1 MMKIKNYLIKE
12 LILLILFGITYC
24 GIEIL
29 YRGRTHISML
39 FVGGLCAVL
48 IGMINEITPKM
59 NIILQMFIGAVIV
72 TIIEF
77 FSGYIINIILGL
89 NVWDYSNLMFNYKG
103 QISLIFTVIWF
114 FLSAPVIYLD
124 DKLRKILFK

>member
-12 LILLILFGITYC
+12 IILLLIFGITYC

>member
-1 MMKIKNYLIKE
+1 MKIKNYLIKE
-12 LILLILFGITYC
+12 LILLIIFGITYC

>member
-1 MMKIKNYLIKE
+1 MKIKNYLIKE
-12 LILLILFGITYC
+12 LILLIIFGITYC

-39 FVGGLCAVL
+39 FVGGLCAIL

-77 FSGYIINIILGL
+77 FSGCIINIILGL

>member
-1 MMKIKNYLIKE
+1 MRIRNYLIKE
-12 LILLILFGITYC
+12 LILLIIFGITYC

-59 NIILQMFIGAVIV
+59 NIFLQMFIGAVIV

-77 FSGYIINIILGL
+77 ISGYIINIILGL

-103 QISLIFTVIWF
+103 QISLLFTIIWF
-114 FLSAPVIYLD
+114 FLSVPVIYLD

>member
-1 MMKIKNYLIKE
+1 MKIKNYLIKE
-12 LILLILFGITYC
+12 LILLIIFGITYC

-39 FVGGLCAVL
+39 FVGVL

-114 FLSAPVIYLD
+114 FLSVPVIYLD

>member
-1 MMKIKNYLIKE
+1 MKIKNYLIKE
-12 LILLILFGITYC
+12 LILLIIFGITYC

-59 NIILQMFIGAVIV
+59 NIILQMLIGAVIV

>member
-1 MMKIKNYLIKE
+1 MKIKNYLIKE
-12 LILLILFGITYC
+12 IILLLIFGITYC

-39 FVGGLCAVL
+39 FVGGLCAVS
-48 IGMINEITPKM
+48 IGMINEITPEM

>member
-1 MMKIKNYLIKE
+1 MKIKNYLIKE
-12 LILLILFGITYC
+12 LILLIIFGISYC

-29 YRGRTHISML
+29 YRGYTHISM
-39 FVGGLCAVL
+39 FFAGGLCAVL

>member
-12 LILLILFGITYC
+12 LILLIIFGITYC

-59 NIILQMFIGAVIV
+59 NIILQMFIGAIIV

-77 FSGYIINIILGL
+77 ISGYIINIILGL

>member
-12 LILLILFGITYC
+12 IILLLIFGITYC

-29 YRGRTHISML
+29 YRGRTHISLL

-59 NIILQMFIGAVIV
+59 NIFLQMFIGAVIV

-77 FSGYIINIILGL
+77 ISGYIINIILGL

-103 QISLIFTVIWF
+103 QISLLFTIIWF
-114 FLSAPVIYLD
+114 FLSVPVIYLD

>member
-1 MMKIKNYLIKE
+1 MKIKNYLIKE
-12 LILLILFGITYC
+12 LILLIIFGITYC

-59 NIILQMFIGAVIV
+59 NIFLQMFIGAVIV

-77 FSGYIINIILGL
+77 ISGYIINIILGL

-103 QISLIFTVIWF
+103 QISLLFTIIWF
-114 FLSAPVIYLD
+114 FLSVPVIYLD

>member
-12 LILLILFGITYC
+12 LILLIIFGITYC

-59 NIILQMFIGAVIV
+59 NIFLQMFIGAVIV

>member
-1 MMKIKNYLIKE
+1 MKIKNYLIKE
-12 LILLILFGITYC
+12 LILLIIFGITYC

-29 YRGRTHISML
+29 YRGHTHISML

>member
-1 MMKIKNYLIKE
+1 MKIKNYLIKE

>member
-1 MMKIKNYLIKE
+1 MKIKNYLIKE
-12 LILLILFGITYC
+12 LILLIIFGITYC

-29 YRGRTHISML
+29 YRGHTHISML

-59 NIILQMFIGAVIV
+59 NIILQMLIGAVIV

-103 QISLIFTVIWF
+103 QISLLFTIIWF
-114 FLSAPVIYLD
+114 FLSVPVIYLD

>member
-1 MMKIKNYLIKE
+1 MKIKNYLIKE
-12 LILLILFGITYC
+12 LILLIIFGITYC

-59 NIILQMFIGAVIV
+59 NIFLQMFIGAVIV

-77 FSGYIINIILGL
+77 ISGYIINIMLGL

-103 QISLIFTVIWF
+103 QISLLFTIIWF
-114 FLSAPVIYLD
+114 FLSVPVIYLD

>member
-1 MMKIKNYLIKE
+1 MKIKNYLIKE
-12 LILLILFGITYC
+12 LILLIIFGITYC

-124 DKLRKILFK
+124 DKIRKILFK

>member
-1 MMKIKNYLIKE
+1 MKIKNYLIKE
-12 LILLILFGITYC
+12 IILLLIFGITYC

-59 NIILQMFIGAVIV
+59 NIFLQMFIGAVIV

-77 FSGYIINIILGL
+77 ISGYIINIMLGL

-103 QISLIFTVIWF
+103 QISLLFTIIWF
-114 FLSAPVIYLD
+114 FLSVPVIYLD

>member
-1 MMKIKNYLIKE
+1 MKIKNYLIKE
-12 LILLILFGITYC
+12 LILLIIFGITYC

-103 QISLIFTVIWF
+103 QISLIFTIIWF

>member
-1 MMKIKNYLIKE
+1 MKIKNYLIKE
-12 LILLILFGITYC
+12 LILLIIFGITYC

-59 NIILQMFIGAVIV
+59 NIILQMLIGAVIV

-103 QISLIFTVIWF
+103 QISLLFTITWF
-114 FLSAPVIYLD
+114 FLSVPVIYLD

>member
-1 MMKIKNYLIKE
+1 MKIRNYLIKE
-12 LILLILFGITYC
+12 IILLLIFGITYC

-59 NIILQMFIGAVIV
+59 NIFLQMFIGAVIV

-77 FSGYIINIILGL
+77 ISGYIINIMLGL

-103 QISLIFTVIWF
+103 QISLLFTIIWF
-114 FLSAPVIYLD
+114 FLSVPVIYLD

>member
-12 LILLILFGITYC
+12 IILLLIFGITYC

-39 FVGGLCAVL
+39 FVGGLCAIL

-77 FSGYIINIILGL
+77 LSGYIINIILGL

>member
-1 MMKIKNYLIKE
+1 MKIKNYLIKE
-12 LILLILFGITYC
+12 LILLIIFGITYC

-59 NIILQMFIGAVIV
+59 NIFLQMFIGAIIV

-103 QISLIFTVIWF
+103 QVSLIFTIIWF

>member
-1 MMKIKNYLIKE
+1 MKIKNYLIKE
-12 LILLILFGITYC
+12 LILLIIFGITYC

-39 FVGGLCAVL
+39 FVGGLRAVL

>member
-1 MMKIKNYLIKE
+1 MKIKNYLIKE
-12 LILLILFGITYC
+12 LILLIIFGITYC

-59 NIILQMFIGAVIV
+59 NIFLQMFIGAVIV

-89 NVWDYSNLMFNYKG
+89 NVWDYSNLLFNYKG

>member
-1 MMKIKNYLIKE
+1 MKIKNYLIKE
-12 LILLILFGITYC
+12 LILLIIFGITYC

-77 FSGYIINIILGL
+77 ISGYIINIILGL

>member
-1 MMKIKNYLIKE
+1 MKIKNYLIKE
-12 LILLILFGITYC
+12 IILLIIFGITYC

-59 NIILQMFIGAVIV
+59 NIFLQMFIGAVIV

-77 FSGYIINIILGL
+77 VSGYIINIMLGL

-103 QISLIFTVIWF
+103 QISLLFTIIWF
-114 FLSAPVIYLD
+114 FLSVPVIYLD

>member
-1 MMKIKNYLIKE
+1 MKIKNYLIKE
-12 LILLILFGITYC
+12 LILLIIFGITYC

-77 FSGYIINIILGL
+77 FSGYIINIMLGL

-103 QISLIFTVIWF
+103 QISLLFTIIWF
-114 FLSAPVIYLD
+114 FLSVPVLYLD

>member
-1 MMKIKNYLIKE
+1 MKIKNYLIKE
-12 LILLILFGITYC
+12 LILLIIFGISYC

-59 NIILQMFIGAVIV
+59 NIILQMFIGAIIV

-77 FSGYIINIILGL
+77 ISGYIINIMLGL

-124 DKLRKILFK
+124 DKIRKILFK

>member
-1 MMKIKNYLIKE
+1 MRIRNYLIKE
-12 LILLILFGITYC
+12 IILLLIFGITYC

-59 NIILQMFIGAVIV
+59 NIFLQMFIGAVIV

-77 FSGYIINIILGL
+77 ISGYIINIILGL

-103 QISLIFTVIWF
+103 QISLLFTIIWF
-114 FLSAPVIYLD
+114 FLSVPVIYLD

>member
-1 MMKIKNYLIKE
+1 MKIKNYLIKE
-12 LILLILFGITYC
+12 LILLIIFGITYC

-77 FSGYIINIILGL
+77 ISGYIINIILGL

-103 QISLIFTVIWF
+103 QISLLFTIIWF
-114 FLSAPVIYLD
+114 FLSVPVIYLD

>member
-1 MMKIKNYLIKE
+1 MKIKNYLIKE
-12 LILLILFGITYC
+12 LILLIIFGITYC

-29 YRGRTHISML
+29 YRGHTHISML

-59 NIILQMFIGAVIV
+59 NIILQMLIGAVIV

-89 NVWDYSNLMFNYKG
+89 NVWDYSNLLFNYKG

>member
-12 LILLILFGITYC
+12 LILLIIFGISYC

-29 YRGRTHISML
+29 YRGYTHISM
-39 FVGGLCAVL
+39 FFAGGLCAVL

-124 DKLRKILFK
+124 DKIRKILFK

>member
-1 MMKIKNYLIKE
+1 MKIKNYIIKE
-12 LILLILFGITYC
+12 LILLIIFGITYC

>member
-1 MMKIKNYLIKE
+1 MKIKNYLINE
-12 LILLILFGITYC
+12 IILLIIFGISYC

-103 QISLIFTVIWF
+103 QISLIFTIIWF
-114 FLSAPVIYLD
+114 FLSASVIYLD

>member
-1 MMKIKNYLIKE
+1 MKIKNYLIKE
-12 LILLILFGITYC
+12 LILLIIFGITYC

-29 YRGRTHISML
+29 YRGRTHIFIL
-39 FVGGLCAVL
+39 FVGGLCAIL

>member
-12 LILLILFGITYC
+12 LILLIIFGITYC

-103 QISLIFTVIWF
+103 QISLLFTI
-114 FLSAPVIYLD
+114 I
-124 DKLRKILFK
+124 

>member
-12 LILLILFGITYC
+12 LILLIIFGITYC

-103 QISLIFTVIWF
+103 QISLLFTIIWF
-114 FLSAPVIYLD
+114 FLSVPVIYLD

>member
-1 MMKIKNYLIKE
+1 MKIKNYLIKE
-12 LILLILFGITYC
+12 LILLIIFGITYC

-29 YRGRTHISML
+29 YRGHTHISML

-59 NIILQMFIGAVIV
+59 NIILQMFICAVIV

-89 NVWDYSNLMFNYKG
+89 NVWDYSNLMFNDKG

>member
-12 LILLILFGITYC
+12 LILLIIFGITYC

-59 NIILQMFIGAVIV
+59 NIFLQMFIGAVIV

-77 FSGYIINIILGL
+77 VSGYIINIILGL